1 MSPLYN
7 EVIPNLFI
15 GCFEARYTG
24 QFQSIITVASLAE
37 LKCYC
42 GKLTPRE
49 PIDNILFIYHSD
61 ETPGLSAYFDN
72 TTDFI
77 EKELAKG
84 NKVLVHCGAGIS
96 RSPTIVAAYLVK
108 KKGMKLEDIIE
119 LFLDKRPIIY
129 MAPIFV
135 KELKELK

>member
-7 EVIPNLFI
+7 EIVPNLFI

-24 QFQSIITVASLAE
+24 QFQAMITVSSLVE

-42 GKLTPRE
+42 GALTPRR

-61 ETPGLSAYFDN
+61 ETPGLFSYFEE
-72 TTDFI
+72 TTKFI
-77 EKELAKG
+77 DEELAKG

-96 RSPTIVAAYLVK
+96 RSPTIVAAYLMQK
-108 KKGMKLEDIIE
+108 RGMKLEDIIS
-119 LFLDKRPIIY
+119 LFLERRPIIY
-129 MAPIFV
+129 MAPVFI